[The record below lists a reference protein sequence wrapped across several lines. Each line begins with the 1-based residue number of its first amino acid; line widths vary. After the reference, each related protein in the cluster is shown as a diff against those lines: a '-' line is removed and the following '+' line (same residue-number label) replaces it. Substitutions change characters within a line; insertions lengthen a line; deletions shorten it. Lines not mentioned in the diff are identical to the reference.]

1 MKKVKGMTLF
11 EIVIS
16 MGVYAL
22 LALLLAEIMSV
33 VNNTMTAT
41 NQLNERMAFQAKF
54 ADNKMTNGA
63 NLNTTGHLTVSYGD
77 NDTTVGSFNRMFED
91 DDTSELQFNEYSG
104 IYTHASSDAAVTSVE
119 EVNFRFMTFRY
130 REEETAEYPG
140 LAFSM
145 HVMLLPYTQA
155 DGLTVAQERDAQA
168 KADAIIKTAR
178 KIVITANGHL
188 VQSNELGE
196 DEVVADDTVITLAN
210 DDAAKEYVKFD
221 AEGDSSMTKWIHF
234 NIENLA
240 SHPTEN
246 QVSNKDTYDIVVTF
260 YNASNEKL
268 VEVHPEQ
275 VYMYVKRGSTESYY
289 QQCAVALDLHKAL
302 SEDPTVRQTAIRVC
316 RSKIGDD
323 GYTANEINPPL
334 LTPEEPGE
342 TPEDPGETPE

>member
-1 MKKVKGMTLF
+1 MKKLKGMTLF

-63 NLNTTGHLTVSYGD
+63 NLNTTGRLTVSYGD
-77 NDTTVGSFNRMFED
+77 NDTTVGSFDRMLED
-91 DDTSELQFNEYSG
+91 DDESWLQFNEYAG
-104 IYTHASSDAAVTSVE
+104 IYTHASSDAAVNYVE

-130 REEETAEYPG
+130 HEERNAEYPG
-140 LAFSM
+140 KAFNM

-188 VQSNELGE
+188 VKSNEEGV
-196 DEVVADDTVITLAN
+196 DDVVPDDTVITLAN
-210 DDAAKEYVKFD
+210 DDAAKEYVKLG

-240 SHPTEN
+240 KDPTEN

-260 YNASNEKL
+260 YDASNEKL

-275 VYMYVKRGSTESYY
+275 VYMYVKRGSTETYY
-289 QQCAVALDLHKAL
+289 KQCAVALDLNKAL
-302 SEDPTVRQTAIRVC
+302 STQETVRQTAIRVC
-316 RSKIGDD
+316 RSKVGDD
-323 GYTANEINPPL
+323 LYTANEINPPL
-334 LTPEEPGE
+334 LAPEEPGE